1 MITLSIQDI
10 PNLYMVETID
20 SLEAAQKLDRVWP
33 KSSQKRE
40 PLKIMIQVNTSGEN
54 RIRMFNN
61 LILLI

>member
-1 MITLSIQDI
+1 
-10 PNLYMVETID
+10 MVETID
-20 SLEAAQKLDRVWP
+20 SLEAAQKLDRVWS

-54 RIRMFNN
+54 RILITNN

>member
-1 MITLSIQDI
+1 
-10 PNLYMVETID
+10 MVETID
-20 SLEAAQKLDRVWP
+20 SLEAAQKLDRVWL